1 MQDAVPETQFL
12 EHILIF
18 LATAVVV
25 VSLVRRLRISPVVGY
40 LVAGALVGPAGIGL
54 IIDVESV
61 QDLADLGV
69 VFLLFAIGLDLS
81 LARLRAMRWHVFGL
95 GGLQVLSCSLL
106 IGGATFWFGLAWE
119 EAFIIG
125 VALSLSST
133 AMVVALLRERGE
145 MNSRTGRIALAIL
158 LLQDLLVV
166 PLLVVVPRLGSG
178 GEATLVALA
187 IAFAKGALALVAIVL
202 LGRLVLAP
210 LFRVIAGQKNADLM
224 VGLTLLVV
232 LGMSWATES
241 VGLSLALGAFLAGLL
256 LAETEFRHQ
265 VEADIQPFRGILLG
279 LFFMT
284 VGMSMNLGLLLTD
297 WPLVVGLVVGV
308 MAVKAIVIT
317 AICRAFG
324 FSTGFSLNQ
333 GLLLAQAGEFAFV
346 LFALA
351 MAAGGLNRDVGE
363 MLVLVTGLTI
373 AATPLSA
380 ALGRLVLRRLERSS
394 SADGEQL
401 RKDTAGLSDHI
412 VIAAYGRIGQIVGQ
426 FLDSHEVSY
435 VAIDLD
441 SGLVEAAR
449 AKGLPAFYGDASNQ
463 NVLHAAGAE
472 RARAAIVTIDSHD
485 GAMRAVSMLR
495 QHYPELPIL
504 ARGRDRAG
512 CVALQEAGATATVL
526 EAMES
531 GLHLGAAVLRA
542 LGVGDSDTAM
552 AVTKFRDNNYAAVS
566 EIIPPGGVKATG
578 KVQHGPRQP

>member
-1 MQDAVPETQFL
+1 MQDAVSETQFL
-12 EHILIF
+12 QHIVIF

-40 LVAGALVGPAGIGL
+40 LVAGALVGPAGVGL
-54 IIDVESV
+54 ITDVNSV

-81 LARLRAMRWHVFGL
+81 LARLRAMRGHVFGL

-106 IGGATFWFGLAWE
+106 IGGAAFWFGLSRE

-133 AMVVALLRERGE
+133 AMAMALLRERGE
-145 MNSRTGRIALAIL
+145 MTNQTGRIALAIL

-166 PLLVVVPRLGSG
+166 PLLVVVPRLGG
-178 GEATLVALA
+178 DGEATLVALA
-187 IAFAKGALALVAIVL
+187 AAFAKGALALVAIVL
-202 LGRLVLAP
+202 LGRVVIAP
-210 LFRVIAGQKNADLM
+210 LFRVIAAQKNADLM

-232 LGMSWATES
+232 LGASWATES
-241 VGLSLALGAFLAGLL
+241 VGLSLALGAFLAGLM

-284 VGMSMNLGLLLTD
+284 VGMSMNLRLLLSD
-297 WPLVVGLVVGV
+297 WPVVLGLVAGIMV
-308 MAVKAIVIT
+308 VKTIAIA

-324 FSTGFSLNQ
+324 FSAGFSLNQ

-351 MAAGGLNRDVGE
+351 MAVGGLNRDVGE

-380 ALGRLVLRRLERSS
+380 ALGRMVSRRIESS
-394 SADGEQL
+394 RSADGERLQTE
-401 RKDTAGLSDHI
+401 TADLSNHI

-426 FLDSHEVSY
+426 FLDDHEVPY

-449 AKGLPAFYGDASNQ
+449 AKGRPAFYGDASNQ
-463 NVLHAAGAE
+463 HVLHAAGAD

-485 GAMRAVSMLR
+485 GALRAVSTLR
-495 QHYPELPIL
+495 QHYADLPIL
-504 ARGRDRAG
+504 ARGRDRAD
-512 CVALQEAGATATVL
+512 CAALREAGATATVL

-542 LGVGDSDTAM
+542 LGIGDSEAV
-552 AVTKFRDNNYAAVS
+552 VTKFRDNDYAAVS
-566 EIIPPGGVKATG
+566 EIIPPGGGKATN
-578 KVQHGPRQP
+578 KTQHGSGRP

>member
-1 MQDAVPETQFL
+1 MPETQFL
-12 EHILIF
+12 QHIVIF

-40 LVAGALVGPAGIGL
+40 LVAGGLVGPAGIGL
-54 IIDVESV
+54 IIDVTSV

-81 LARLRAMRWHVFGL
+81 LARLGAMRWHVFGL
-95 GGLQVLSCSLL
+95 GGLQVLTCSLL
-106 IGGATFWFGLAWE
+106 IGGAAFWFGLAWE
-119 EAFIIG
+119 EAFIVG

-145 MNSRTGRIALAIL
+145 MTSQTGRIALAIL

-166 PLLVVVPRLGSG
+166 PLLVVVPRLGG
-178 GEATLVALA
+178 DGEATLVALA
-187 IAFAKGALALVAIVL
+187 SAFAKGALALVAIVL
-202 LGRLVLAP
+202 LGRVVLAP
-210 LFRVIAGQKNADLM
+210 LFRVIAAQKNADLM
-224 VGLTLLVV
+224 IGLTLLVV
-232 LGMSWATES
+232 LGASWATES

-284 VGMSMNLGLLLTD
+284 VGMSMNLGLLLSD
-297 WPLVVGLVVGV
+297 WPLVLGLVVGV
-308 MAVKAIVIT
+308 MVVKAIAIA
-317 AICRAFG
+317 AICRVFG
-324 FSTGFSLNQ
+324 FSLGFSLNQ

-351 MAAGGLNRDVGE
+351 MTVGGLKRDVGE
-363 MLVLVTGLTI
+363 VLVLVTGLTI

-380 ALGRLVLRRLERSS
+380 ALGRLVARRLERTRGSDDERLRRET
-394 SADGEQL
+394 AD
-401 RKDTAGLSDHI
+401 LSDHI

-426 FLDSHEVSY
+426 FLHSHELPY
-435 VAIDLD
+435 VAVDLD
-441 SGLVEAAR
+441 SGLVKAAR

-463 NVLHAAGAE
+463 NVLRAAGAD
-472 RARAAIVTIDSHD
+472 RARAAIVTIDNHD
-485 GAMRAVSMLR
+485 SAMRAVSMLR
-495 QHYPELPIL
+495 QRYPELPIL

-542 LGVGDSDTAM
+542 LGIGDSDAAL
-552 AVTKFRDNNYAAVS
+552 AVTKFRDNNYEALS

-578 KVQHGPRQP
+578 KAHRGARHP